1 MIRFRHVR
9 TTGNLVPNI
18 QEYIMKAFRKL
29 VVPALLGLSAAL
41 TTATAWSAPLTTQL
55 GFLWDESGS
64 ISVGS
69 FTLMKSGYAAAL
81 GALPV
86 DGSVEITV
94 YSFAD
99 GTGQIVAPT
108 VIDSVATRNAVVA
121 LINGNTQSFGGTN
134 TGAGINAIAAAM
146 KNSANY
152 AAGLASI
159 INVATDGVPNS
170 QTAAVAAAIAA
181 KALGIDALTAEGIAL
196 GTGGANFLKDIVFS
210 PIAGPSVGG
219 GTLLAVNST
228 PPNPMT
234 SNPWVLP
241 GNSFDDF
248 GTAINSKV
256 QAIVNPN
263 PVPEPGVLMLL
274 SLGLVGLAI
283 SRRNK
288 SA

>member
-1 MIRFRHVR
+1 
-9 TTGNLVPNI
+9 
-18 QEYIMKAFRKL
+18 MKAFRKL

-64 ISVGS
+64 ISGGS
-69 FTLMKSGYAAAL
+69 FTLMQSGYAAAL

-94 YSFAD
+94 YGFAG
-99 GTGQIVAPT
+99 GTQQIVAPT
-108 VIDSVATRNAVVA
+108 VINSVATRNAVVA
-121 LINGNTQSFGGTN
+121 LINGNTQSGGSTN
-134 TGAGINAIAAAM
+134 TAAGITAIANAM
-146 KNSANY
+146 KNSGNY
-152 AAGLASI
+152 SAGLASI
-159 INVATDGVPNS
+159 INIATDGVPDS
-170 QTAAVAAAIAA
+170 QTAAVAAAGAA

-210 PIAGPSVGG
+210 PIAGPIVGG

-241 GNSFDDF
+241 VNSFNDF
-248 GTAINSKV
+248 GTAINTKV
-256 QAIVNPN
+256 QAVVN

>member
-1 MIRFRHVR
+1 
-9 TTGNLVPNI
+9 
-18 QEYIMKAFRKL
+18 MKAFRKL

-64 ISVGS
+64 INSTE
-69 FTLMKSGYAAAL
+69 FALMKSGYAAAL

-94 YSFAD
+94 YAFSSSA
-99 GTGQIVAPT
+99 QVIVAPT
-108 VIDSVATRNAVVA
+108 VINSIAARNAVVA
-121 LINGNTQSFGGTN
+121 AINANVTVGGSTD
-134 TGAGINAIAAAM
+134 TAAGITAIANAM
-146 KNSANY
+146 KNSGNY
-152 AAGLASI
+152 SAGLASI
-159 INVATDGVPNS
+159 INIATDGVPNS
-170 QTAAVAAAIAA
+170 QINAVTAAIAA
-181 KALGIDALTAEGIAL
+181 KALGIDALTAEGISL
-196 GTGGANFLKDIVFS
+196 GVGGADFLRDIVFS
-210 PIAGPSVGG
+210 PMNGVCNNC

-241 GNSFDDF
+241 VNSFDDF
-248 GTAINSKV
+248 GKAINAKV

-263 PVPEPGVLMLL
+263 PVPEPGILMLL

>member
-1 MIRFRHVR
+1 
-9 TTGNLVPNI
+9 
-18 QEYIMKAFRKL
+18 MKAFRKL

-64 ISVGS
+64 ISGS
-69 FTLMKSGYAAAL
+69 QFTLMKSGYAAAL

-94 YSFAD
+94 YGFA
-99 GTGQIVAPT
+99 TGAQQIVAPT
-108 VIDSVATRNAVVA
+108 VINSVATRNAVVA
-121 LINGNTQSFGGTN
+121 LINGNTQSGGSTN
-134 TGAGINAIAAAM
+134 TAGGINAIAAAM
-146 KNSANY
+146 KNSINY

-159 INVATDGVPNS
+159 INIATDGAPDDAS
-170 QTAAVAAAIAA
+170 AGLTAALAAR
-181 KALGIDALTAEGIAL
+181 ALGIDALTAEGIAL
-196 GTGGANFLKDIVFS
+196 NSAGTNFLSDIVFS
-210 PIAGPSVGG
+210 PINGPCNNC
-219 GTLLAVNST
+219 GTVLAVNSI

-234 SNPWVLP
+234 SNPWVLRV
-241 GNSFDDF
+241 NSFDDF
-248 GTAINSKV
+248 STAINAKI

-263 PVPEPGVLMLL
+263 PVPEPGILMLL